1 MDILRILKHLMTPPW
16 AARRV
21 LTRPALAE
29 LESAVK
35 ASEATHRGEVRFAVE
50 GALDLGPLWCGQSSR
65 DRAWELFSALR
76 VWDTEENN
84 GVLIYLLLADRRV
97 EIAADRGI
105 HGRAGA
111 ESWAAICTRMEQHF
125 RRGAFKNGL
134 LLGLQEVSALLAREY
149 PARAFNP
156 NELPDRPEIIR

>member
-1 MDILRILKHLMTPPW
+1 MDFGRLLKHLLTPPW
-16 AARRV
+16 AARQA

-29 LESAVK
+29 LEAAIK
-35 ASEATHRGEVRFAVE
+35 ASEATHRGELRFAVE
-50 GALDLGPLWCGQSSR
+50 GALDLGPLWRGQSAR

-105 HGRAGA
+105 HERAGA
-111 ESWAAICTRMEQHF
+111 ESWAAICTRMEDYF
-125 RRGAFKNGL
+125 RKGAFKEGL
-134 LLGLQEVSALLAREY
+134 LAGLRDISALLAREY
-149 PARAFNP
+149 PARAHNP
-156 NELPDRPEIIR
+156 NELPDRPEILP